1 MEPAFPN
8 GGAAAA
14 APAMAAEQP
23 ATAVREQDRLMPI
36 ANVIRIMRRV
46 LPPHA
51 KISDDA
57 KEVIQECVSEFIS
70 FITGEANDR
79 CHREHR
85 KTVTA
90 EDLVWAMDRLGFDD
104 YVPPL
109 TVYLRRMREYEGGGS
124 GGGGGGRGAATPV
137 VRGGDRA
144 APPPPPEDAFRY
156 VQVHHPVYAA
166 PGEPVQGYYP
176 VAISSV
182 LPAGGAPA
190 PHVHVGG
197 GGGGGQHEVF
207 GGEPAPMAVYYG
219 GAPYGEASSRGGCS
233 AADEGSSS
241 SSASPAP
248 VGPSYQ

>member
-8 GGAAAA
+8 GGAAA
-14 APAMAAEQP
+14 PPPPMAAEQP
-23 ATAVREQDRLMPI
+23 AAAAAVVREQDRLMPI

-46 LPPHA
+46 LPAHA

-57 KEVIQECVSEFIS
+57 KETIQECVSEFIS
-70 FITGEANDR
+70 FVTGEANDR

-104 YVPPL
+104 YV
-109 TVYLRRMREYEGGGS
+109 
-124 GGGGGGRGAATPV
+124 
-137 VRGGDRA
+137 
-144 APPPPPEDAFRY
+144 
-156 VQVHHPVYAA
+156 HHPVYAA
-166 PGEPVQGYYP
+166 PGEPVQGYGYP
-176 VAISSV
+176 VAMSSA
-182 LPAGGAPA
+182 LPA
-190 PHVHVGG
+190 PHVHVGVR
-197 GGGGGQHEVF
+197 GGGQHEVF
-207 GGEPAPMAVYYG
+207 GGGPAPLAVYYG

-248 VGPSYQ
+248 VGPNYE

>member
-8 GGAAAA
+8 GGAAA
-14 APAMAAEQP
+14 PPPPMAAEQP
-23 ATAVREQDRLMPI
+23 AAAAAVVREQDRLMPI

-70 FITGEANDR
+70 FVTGEANDR

-109 TVYLRRMREYEGGGS
+109 TAYLRRTREYEGGGS
-124 GGGGGGRGAATPV
+124 GGGGGGGRGAAAAPAV
-137 VRGGDRA
+137 VPPP
-144 APPPPPEDAFRY
+144 PPPPPEDAFRY

-166 PGEPVQGYYP
+166 PGEPVQGYGYP
-176 VAISSV
+176 VAMSSA
-182 LPAGGAPA
+182 LPA
-190 PHVHVGG
+190 PHVHVGVR
-197 GGGGGQHEVF
+197 GGGQHEVF
-207 GGEPAPMAVYYG
+207 GGGPAPLAVYYG
-219 GAPYGEASSRGGCS
+219 GALYGEASSRGGCS

-248 VGPSYQ
+248 VGPNYE

>member
-14 APAMAAEQP
+14 PVMAAAEQP
-23 ATAVREQDRLMPI
+23 VAVREQDRLMPI

-109 TVYLRRMREYEGGGS
+109 SVYLRRMRESE
-124 GGGGGGRGAATPV
+124 GGGGGRGGGAPG
-137 VRGGDRA
+137 RGGDCAGSVA
-144 APPPPPEDAFRY
+144 AVPPAPSEDAFRY
-156 VQVHHPVYAA
+156 VRAQLPVYA
-166 PGEPVQGYYP
+166 PPEPVQGYP
-176 VAISSV
+176 VAVPV
-182 LPAGGAPA
+182 LP
-190 PHVHVGG
+190 
-197 GGGGGQHEVF
+197 GGGGQHEVF
-207 GGEPAPMAVYYG
+207 GGVPAPMAVYYG
-219 GAPYGEASSRGGCS
+219 GVPYGEGSSRGGCA

-248 VGPSYQ
+248 VGPSCQ

>member
-1 MEPAFPN
+1 MEPAFAN
-8 GGAAAA
+8 GGPPPEQQP
-14 APAMAAEQP
+14 APAMV
-23 ATAVREQDRLMPI
+23 VREQDCLMPI

-70 FITGEANDR
+70 FVTGEANDR

-109 TVYLRRMREYEGGGS
+109 GVYLRRMRESEGGGS
-124 GGGGGGRGAATPV
+124 GARAG
-137 VRGGDRA
+137 GGDRA
-144 APPPPPEDAFRY
+144 AGSEVVVAAPPPPAPPTSEVDAFLYAQAPRSMY
-156 VQVHHPVYAA
+156 APQAQPVA
-166 PGEPVQGYYP
+166 VQGYP
-176 VAISSV
+176 VA
-182 LPAGGAPA
+182 LPALP
-190 PHVHVGG
+190 GG
-197 GGGGGQHEVF
+197 GGGAPHVVVGGQHEVF
-207 GGEPAPMAVYYG
+207 GGVPAPVALYYG
-219 GAPYGEASSRGGCS
+219 GVPYGEGSSSRGGCA